1 MDNYNSM
8 KEKLRGLLFG
18 ERKTYEEM
26 ADKLIGT
33 EKEEL
38 RK

>member
-1 MDNYNSM
+1 MDNYNNM
-8 KEKLRGLLFG
+8 KEKLRVLLFG